1 MSNGN
6 SIIDIGNISKP
17 VTVFVEKISGAIGIV
32 YEPTRIVR
40 KAKAEAEA
48 ERIKVLAGIETSELE
63 QRAIARL
70 VQEESK
76 KQENIEAITA
86 QAANKLTEQAKPE
99 EMDNDWIVHCLDKCR
114 NVSDKEMQG
123 LWSNILSGEANT
135 PGTYSKR
142 TLDIVSSLDK
152 KEAHLFTV
160 LCGFAI
166 LDEKNFMFPL
176 ILDIK
181 NEIYSKAGL
190 NFWGLTHLETIGF
203 IKLNHTTGFSLKAM
217 PKVTIFNYH
226 EMKVKFEFRKDLD
239 NNLHL
244 GEMMLTESGRQ
255 LSLICGSKMNPEFIG
270 YAMEYYNKR
279 NKVGDAVSMTIVE

>member
-123 LWSNILSGEANT
+123 LWSNILSGEANA

-142 TLDIVSSLDK
+142 TLELVDSLDK
-152 KEAHLFTV
+152 QEAHLFTV
-160 LCGFAI
+160 LCSFAI
-166 LDEKNFMFPL
+166 LDMDNMLYPL
-176 ILDIK
+176 ILNAKD
-181 NEIYSKAGL
+181 EIYSKAGL
-190 NFWGLTHLETIGF
+190 NFLDLTQLDTIGF
-203 IKLNHTTGFSLKAM
+203 IKFDDITGFSLGDV
-217 PKVTIFNYH
+217 PKVAIFNCY
-226 EMKVKFEFRKDLD
+226 ETKFKFEFKKDSGNTLRI
-239 NNLHL
+239 
-244 GEMMLTESGRQ
+244 GEVLLTESGRQ
-255 LSLICGSKMNPEFIG
+255 LAPICGSKMNPGFIG
-270 YAMEYYNKR
+270 YAMEYYNN
-279 NKVGDAVSMTIVE
+279 NKGQDDVVSMTIDK